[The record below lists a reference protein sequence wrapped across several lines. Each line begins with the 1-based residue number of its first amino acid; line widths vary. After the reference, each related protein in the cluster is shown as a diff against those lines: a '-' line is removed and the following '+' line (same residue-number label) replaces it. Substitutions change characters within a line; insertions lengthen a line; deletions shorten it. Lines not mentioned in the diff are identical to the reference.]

1 MQRRGF
7 TIVELIIV
15 ITIIGVLLT
24 LAVVNVN
31 STQLNARD
39 NERKS
44 DIEALSLTLE
54 NFYTNGNDTTLP
66 GSYPATSISSDA
78 TNAEIIATFRSEVDI
93 KTLLAPG
100 APDETFKSFISA
112 TNAVETT
119 SGVTPQP
126 DATHYVYQPLQTNGT
141 LCTVPATECRKFNLY
156 YYLEGDDT
164 VYKYESKNR

>member
-15 ITIIGVLLT
+15 ITIIGILLT

-44 DIEALSLTLE
+44 DIESLSLAFE
-54 NFYTNGNDTTLP
+54 DFYTNGNDNTLP
-66 GSYPATSISSDA
+66 GTYPSTAITSDVA
-78 TNAEIIATFRSEVDI
+78 NTVTMATFGGNVDI

-100 APDETFKSFISA
+100 ATDNDYKSLISA
-112 TNAVETT
+112 TNTVQTT
-119 SGVTPQP
+119 TGVTPQP
-126 DATHYVYQPLQTNGT
+126 DATHYVYQPLQSDGS
-141 LCTVPATECRKFNLY
+141 LCILISTDCRKYNLY
-156 YYLEGDDT
+156 YFSESDNT
-164 VYKYESKNR
+164 VNKVKSKNQ